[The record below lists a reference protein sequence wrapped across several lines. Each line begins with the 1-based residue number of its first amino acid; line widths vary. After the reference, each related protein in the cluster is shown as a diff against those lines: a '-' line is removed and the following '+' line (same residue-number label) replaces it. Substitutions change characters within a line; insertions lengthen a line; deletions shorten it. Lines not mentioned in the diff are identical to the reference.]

1 MKFYS
6 DIQEAEDGYFI
17 VSKENRVLGINKKAR
32 YRINL
37 PVDEDY
43 NEHLGPYAVEEKV
56 GRRWVKI
63 GVLSPAKQNSRKQ
76 AQSKRIDKQKHPIV
90 KKKSIPKNRSD
101 GEQTAVKSNQ
111 INENFSDNETGTASQ
126 MIYDHLGGKNFMI
139 QIGAT
144 DIREGISTLSF
155 KMKKNLNNIS
165 YIIITLNELSKYDVD
180 FLKVKNY
187 EVNILKELHN
197 IHSNDLQKRISEETG
212 IAVN

>member
-1 MKFYS
+1 MKYYS

-17 VSKENRVLGINKKAR
+17 VSEKKRVLSINKTAR

-37 PVDEDY
+37 PNEEEY

-63 GVLSPAKQNSRKQ
+63 GVLSPAKQNSRKH
-76 AQSKRIDKQKHPIV
+76 AQSRRVDQQKHPIV
-90 KKKSIPKNRSD
+90 KKKSIPRD
-101 GEQTAVKSNQ
+101 RTDDEQTAVKFNQIHEIFSNQ
-111 INENFSDNETGTASQ
+111 QTGTVPQ
-126 MIYDHLGGKNFMI
+126 IIFDHLGGKNFMI

-155 KMKKNLNNIS
+155 KLKKNLNNIS
-165 YIIITLNELSKYDVD
+165 YIIITLNEVNKYDVD

-187 EVNILKELHN
+187 EVKILKELYN
-197 IHSNDLQKRISEETG
+197 IHSGDLQKRISEETG